1 MLPVTEQLISLA
13 LQEDLA
19 FGDLTS
25 NAIFPPSHRST
36 ARLLARE
43 ELVLCGIDVAARVFE
58 RVDPSLK
65 VNLLASDGEVL
76 KPGAVVMQVSG
87 STLSLL
93 SAERTAL
100 NFLQRLSGI
109 ASQSRRFHD
118 AARAANRKAGLDG
131 TGEAAVR
138 IADTRKTTP
147 GWRALEK
154 YAVRCGG
161 CSNHRFSL
169 GEHVM
174 IKDNHVA
181 AAGSI
186 SKAVVAARKAAPHLC
201 RIEVEADTLQQVD
214 AALEAGADVILLDNM
229 LPAQIREAIKRIAGR
244 AIVEISGGVKLT
256 TLADY
261 VMPGVNVISIGALTH
276 SAVAADL
283 SMELVTQKAGKKVA
297 SKLNDKAS
305 KKKSAPRKPPKQ
317 TAG

>member
-1 MLPVTEQLISLA
+1 MQPQTEQLISLA

-25 NAIFPPSHRST
+25 QAIFPATHRSS

-43 ELVLCGIDVAARVFE
+43 ELVLCGIDVAKRVFE
-58 RVDPSLK
+58 RVDPTLK
-65 VNLLASDGEVL
+65 IKCLAQDGQVL
-76 KPGAVVMQVSG
+76 QAGKPLMRLEG
-87 STLSLL
+87 STISLL

-109 ASQSRRFHD
+109 ATQAKRFAD
-118 AARAANRKAGLDG
+118 VAKAAQNGAAETKANKSGVAQVGL
-131 TGEAAVR
+131 R

-169 GEHVM
+169 GEHVL

-186 SKAVVAARKAAPHLC
+186 SKAVAAARQAAPHLS
-201 RIEVEADTLQQVD
+201 RIEVEADTLRQVD
-214 AALEAGADVILLDNM
+214 AAVAAGADVILLDNM
-229 LPAQIREAIKRIAGR
+229 QPAQIRNAVQRIAGR
-244 AIVEISGGVKLT
+244 ALVEISGGVDLSN
-256 TLADY
+256 LADY
-261 VMPGVNVISIGALTH
+261 VLPGVDVISIGALTH

-283 SMELVTQKAGKKVA
+283 SMDIVARKAPKTA
-297 SKLNDKAS
+297 LDKTAH
-305 KKKSAPRKPPKQ
+305 KPAQ
-317 TAG
+317 R

>member
-1 MLPVTEQLISLA
+1 MRPQTEDLISLA

-25 NAIFPPSHRST
+25 EAIFPPTHRST
-36 ARLLARE
+36 ARLLTRQP
-43 ELVLCGIDVAARVFE
+43 LVLCGIDVARRVFE

-65 VNLLASDGEVL
+65 ISMLALDGHDMQAG
-76 KPGAVVMQVSG
+76 KVVMQLEG

-93 SAERTAL
+93 AAERTAL

-109 ASQSRRFHD
+109 ATQ
-118 AARAANRKAGLDG
+118 ARLFADVVKAVQARSDRPGVAINDL
-131 TGEAAVR
+131 R

-154 YAVRCGG
+154 YAVRTGG

-186 SKAVVAARKAAPHLC
+186 RKAVAAARKAAPHLS
-201 RIEVEADTLQQVD
+201 RIEVEADSLRQVD
-214 AALEAGADVILLDNM
+214 AAVAAGADVILLDNM
-229 LPAQIREAIKRIAGR
+229 RPAQIQVAVQRIAGC
-244 AIVEISGGVKLT
+244 AQVEISGGVNLNN
-256 TLADY
+256 LADY
-261 VMPGVNVISIGALTH
+261 LLPGVDVISIGALTH

-283 SMELVTQKAGKKVA
+283 SMDIVA
-297 SKLNDKAS
+297 RKPAANSMV
-305 KKKSAPRKPPKQ
+305 KSAKR
-317 TAG
+317 

>member
-1 MLPVTEQLISLA
+1 LQPQTEQLISLA

-25 NAIFPPSHRST
+25 QAIFPATHRSS

-43 ELVLCGIDVAARVFE
+43 DLVLCGIAVAKRVFE
-58 RVDPSLK
+58 RVDPALKINCLARDGQSLQ
-65 VNLLASDGEVL
+65 AGE
-76 KPGAVVMQVSG
+76 AIMQLEG
-87 STLSLL
+87 STIALL

-109 ASQSRRFHD
+109 ATQAKRFAD
-118 AARAANRKAGLDG
+118 VARAVQNGAC
-131 TGEAAVR
+131 EARTNKSGVTQVGVR

-161 CSNHRFSL
+161 CYNHRFSL

-186 SKAVVAARKAAPHLC
+186 SKAVAAARQAAPHLS
-201 RIEVEADTLQQVD
+201 RIEVEADTLRQVD
-214 AALEAGADVILLDNM
+214 AAVAAGADVILLDNM
-229 LPAQIREAIKRIAGR
+229 QPAQIRTAVQRIAGR
-244 AIVEISGGVKLT
+244 ALVEISGGVNLNN
-256 TLADY
+256 LADY
-261 VMPGVNVISIGALTH
+261 VLPGVDVISIGALTH

-283 SMELVTQKAGKKVA
+283 SMDIVVRKAPTA
-297 SKLNDKAS
+297 ALT
-305 KKKSAPRKPPKQ
+305 KSARKPAQ
-317 TAG
+317 R

>member
-1 MLPVTEQLISLA
+1 LLPATEQLISLA

-25 NAIFPPSHRST
+25 EAIFPPAHQST

-43 ELVLCGIDVAARVFE
+43 ELVLCGIEVAARVFE
-58 RVDPSLK
+58 RVDPALK
-65 VNLLASDGEVL
+65 ISLLASDGQLL
-76 KPGAVVMQVSG
+76 KAGTAFMQVSG

-109 ASQSRRFHD
+109 ASQSRRFHQ
-118 AARAANRKAGLDG
+118 AARAANQKAGING
-131 TGEAAVR
+131 PGQAEVR

-154 YAVRCGG
+154 HAVRCGG

-186 SKAVVAARKAAPHLC
+186 RKAVATARKSAPHLC

-214 AALEAGADVILLDNM
+214 AALAAGADVILLDNM
-229 LPAQIREAIKRIAGR
+229 LPAQIRAAVKRIAGR
-244 AIVEISGGVKLT
+244 ALVEVSGGVNLH
-256 TLADY
+256 TLKEY
-261 VMPGVNVISIGALTH
+261 VLPGVDVISVGALTH

-283 SMELVTQKAGKKVA
+283 SMDLVAQKA
-297 SKLNDKAS
+297 
-305 KKKSAPRKPPKQ
+305 KKKPVTEKPTTRKAPHQQVKLADKLARR
-317 TAG
+317 

>member
-1 MLPVTEQLISLA
+1 MLPATEQLISLA

-25 NAIFPPSHRST
+25 KAIFPPAHQST
-36 ARLLARE
+36 AVLLARE
-43 ELVLCGIDVAARVFE
+43 ELVLCGVDVAARVFE
-58 RVDPSLK
+58 SVDPALQVSLR
-65 VNLLASDGEVL
+65 ASDGQSL
-76 KPGAVVMQVSG
+76 GKGAAVMHISG
-87 STLSLL
+87 STVSLL

-118 AARAANRKAGLDG
+118 AAEAANRRAGLSKPG
-131 TGEAAVR
+131 QVAVR
-138 IADTRKTTP
+138 VADTRKTTP

-154 YAVRCGG
+154 YAVHCGG

-186 SKAVVAARKAAPHLC
+186 ARAVAAARKSAPHLC
-201 RIEVEADTLQQVD
+201 RIEVEVDTLQQLD
-214 AALEAGADVILLDNM
+214 AALKAGADVILLDNM
-229 LPAQIREAIKRIAGR
+229 RPAQIRAAIQRVAGK
-244 AIVEISGGVKLT
+244 AVVEVSGGVKLHN
-256 TLADY
+256 LADY
-261 VMPGVNVISIGALTH
+261 VIPGVNVISIGALTH

-283 SMELVTQKAGKKVA
+283 SMELVAQKMPGKA
-297 SKLNDKAS
+297 AT
-305 KKKSAPRKPPKQ
+305 KKPVTRKPNKQ
-317 TAG
+317 QEKSTRP